1 MVQDW
6 IFQMINIYPV
16 WERGIFGKGI
26 RIRVN
31 DEGMLLS
38 PISLLFVPARIHN
51 YAHTPNSLQAWI
63 IGMASFKIDSI
74 QHRPVQSLMFGLMRP
89 LGPIAIMELS

>member
-1 MVQDW
+1 MTVMLLFLFLPFSYIYISYSDPDVVQDW

-38 PISLLFVPARIHN
+38 PISLLFLPARIHN
-51 YAHTPNSLQAWI
+51 YAHTHPI
-63 IGMASFKIDSI
+63 
-74 QHRPVQSLMFGLMRP
+74 HYRRGL
-89 LGPIAIMELS
+89 